1 MKTYTFKLFAAPE
14 EVVIACHMQLEQFYD
29 SMKLT
34 EETFEKFLEKYPKAY
49 LTASDYHLEDGRWY
63 TMDSKIGTLKGL
75 TESKS
80 LKDWLL
86 SSDFLDFLNYIEADV
101 DSDDEVKEDAE
112 V

>member
-34 EETFEKFLEKYPKAY
+34 KENLENFLEKYPDAY
-49 LTASDYHLEDGRWY
+49 LTASDYHTESGLWY
-63 TMDSKIGTLKGL
+63 TMDSKIGTAKGL
-75 TESKS
+75 IESKS
-80 LKDWLL
+80 LKDWML
-86 SSDFLDFLNYIEADV
+86 STDFLDFI
-101 DSDDEVKEDAE
+101 DEVKDNAE

>member
-1 MKTYTFKLFAAPE
+1 MKSYTFKLFAAPE

-34 EETFEKFLEKYPKAY
+34 KESLDKFLEKYSDAY
-49 LTASDYHLEDGRWY
+49 LTASDYHTDNGLWY

-75 TESKS
+75 MESKS
-80 LKDWLL
+80 LKDWMI
-86 SSDFLDFLNYIEADV
+86 SSDFLDFV
-101 DSDDEVKEDAE
+101 DEVKEDAE

>member
-1 MKTYTFKLFAAPE
+1 MKSYTFKLYASPE

-34 EETFEKFLEKYPKAY
+34 EDTFKLFIERYPDAY
-49 LTASDYHLEDGRWY
+49 LTASDYHTESGLWY

-75 TESKS
+75 MESKS
-80 LKDWLL
+80 LKDWMI
-86 SSDFLDFLNYIEADV
+86 SSDFLDFVQDTY
-101 DSDDEVKEDAE
+101 DEVEVKVDAE

>member
-1 MKTYTFKLFAAPE
+1 MKAYTFKLFAAPE

-34 EETFEKFLEKYPKAY
+34 KDTFEKFLEQYPDAY
-49 LTASDYHLEDGRWY
+49 LTASDYHTDSGLWY

-75 TESKS
+75 IDSKS
-80 LKDWLL
+80 LKDWMI
-86 SSDFLDFLNYIEADV
+86 SSDFLDFV
-101 DSDDEVKEDAE
+101 DEVKEDGE